1 MSLRPVP
8 STVVRRLG
16 PPCDR
21 SLRGGTRRSRGFT
34 LVEVLIALAVTA
46 FVAAAA
52 YAGVSTV
59 ISGVES
65 TREVAERTASINRA
79 LAMISRD
86 IRQFV
91 NRGVRDEFGQEQP
104 GLSGGRLARFPLT
117 LTRAGWHNSAGHA
130 RSTLERVAYV
140 FEEGALWRLRYPVL
154 DRAGGVQPARVLLL
168 EDVDGVEIRFLRDI
182 ASLGSGNATLV
193 ETRDWETS
201 WVSDV
206 SQPELAMAPPA
217 ALELR
222 LELSDVGLLTRLYAL
237 PPH

>member
-1 MSLRPVP
+1 MPRPE
-8 STVVRRLG
+8 SGTVVCIRRVPRDGDLG
-16 PPCDR
+16 ASKP
-21 SLRGGTRRSRGFT
+21 GSRGFT

-65 TREVAERTASINRA
+65 TREVAERTAAINRA
-79 LAMISRD
+79 LALMSRD

-91 NRGVRDEFGQEQP
+91 DRGVRDEFGQEQP

-140 FEEGALWRLRYPVL
+140 FEDGALWRLRYPVL

-168 EDVDGVEIRFLRDI
+168 EDVEGVELRFLRDI
-182 ASLGSGNATLV
+182 ASLRAGNATLV

-201 WVSDV
+201 WVADV
-206 SQPELAMAPPA
+206 SQPGLAMAPPA

-222 LELSDVGLLTRLYAL
+222 LELADVGLLTRLYAL
-237 PPH
+237 PPN